1 MQYATST
8 DGARIAYEQG
18 GGGPHLLLVHGSVL
32 NRARWATI
40 RPRFEKHFTV
50 SAMDRRGYGE
60 SGDHPAYAIER
71 EFEDIVAVVDA
82 LGAPVLLFGH
92 SFGAL
97 CALEA
102 AMRTD
107 RLAGLVLYEPFIG
120 EGEGF
125 CTPEQLQH
133 LDDLLAAGD
142 RDGVVRAFMA
152 EVMGM
157 APQQIEALRS
167 APAWANRV
175 AAAHTIPREH
185 RAEERYRLPVERA
198 ARLSTP
204 TLLLQG
210 GDSLPVFAAVTA
222 RLQSV
227 LPNARTVVLPC
238 QQHMAMETAPD
249 LVVSAVVDFR
259 RPALTSASVRQ
270 RERIAVRVLAAAQIE
285 PVLARHLAH
294 LRPARDQRCARRRHV
309 LDVELQLGRVR
320 AGLAAPAMQRDLA
333 GAGIERLPALVVGLE
348 PQSQHVAIERDHPVH
363 VGGEQDDTG

>member
-1 MQYATST
+1 MQYTTST
-8 DGARIAYEQG
+8 DGTRIAYEQG
-18 GGGPHLLLVHGSVL
+18 GSGPHLLLVHGSVL

-40 RPRFEKHFTV
+40 RPRFEPHFTV

-60 SGDHPAYAIER
+60 SGDQSDYTLER

-97 CALEA
+97 CVLEA

-120 EGEGF
+120 DGEGF
-125 CTPEQLQH
+125 CTPEQLQR
-133 LDDLLAAGD
+133 LEDLLRAGD

-157 APQQIEALRS
+157 APQQIEALQS
-167 APAWANRV
+167 SSTWANRV

-210 GDSLPVFAAVTA
+210 GDSLPVFGAVIA

-227 LPNARTVVLPC
+227 LPNARTTVLPG

-249 LVVSAVVDFR
+249 LVVAVVLDFWR
-259 RPALTSASVRQ
+259 S
-270 RERIAVRVLAAAQIE
+270 
-285 PVLARHLAH
+285 
-294 LRPARDQRCARRRHV
+294 LR
-309 LDVELQLGRVR
+309 
-320 AGLAAPAMQRDLA
+320 
-333 GAGIERLPALVVGLE
+333 
-348 PQSQHVAIERDHPVH
+348 
-363 VGGEQDDTG
+363 

>member
-1 MQYATST
+1 MKYATST
-8 DGARIAYEQG
+8 NGTRLAYEQSG
-18 GGGPHLLLVHGSVL
+18 SGPHLLLVHGSVL
-32 NRARWATI
+32 NRARWTTI
-40 RPRFEKHFTV
+40 RPRFEPHFTV
-50 SAMDRRGYGE
+50 SAMDRRGYGD
-60 SGDHPAYAIER
+60 SGDQSDYAIER
-71 EFEDIVAVVDA
+71 EFEDIVAVVKA

-125 CTPEQLQH
+125 CTPEQLRR

-157 APQQIEALRS
+157 APQQVEALQS
-167 APAWANRV
+167 SPTWANRV

-204 TLLLQG
+204 VLLLQG
-210 GDSLPVFAAVTA
+210 GNSLPVFATVIA

-227 LPNARTVVLPC
+227 LPNARTAVLPG

-249 LVVSAVVDFR
+249 LVVTA
-259 RPALTSASVRQ
+259 
-270 RERIAVRVLAAAQIE
+270 
-285 PVLARHLAH
+285 
-294 LRPARDQRCARRRHV
+294 V
-309 LDVELQLGRVR
+309 LDFWR
-320 AGLAAPAMQRDLA
+320 ALR
-333 GAGIERLPALVVGLE
+333 
-348 PQSQHVAIERDHPVH
+348 
-363 VGGEQDDTG
+363 

>member
-1 MQYATST
+1 MHYATST
-8 DGARIAYEQG
+8 DGTRIGYEQG
-18 GGGPHLLLVHGSVL
+18 GSGPHLLLVHGSVL

-40 RPRFEKHFTV
+40 RPRFESHFTV

-60 SGDHPAYAIER
+60 SGDQADYALER
-71 EFEDIVAVVDA
+71 EFEDIVAVIDA

-107 RLAGLVLYEPFIG
+107 RLSGLVLYEPFIG

-125 CTPEQLQH
+125 CTPEQLQR

-142 RDGVVRAFMA
+142 RDGMVHAFMA

-157 APQQIEALRS
+157 APQHIEALQS
-167 APAWANRV
+167 SPTWANRV

-210 GDSLPVFAAVTA
+210 GNSLPVFSSVIA
-222 RLQSV
+222 RLQNV
-227 LPNARTVVLPC
+227 LPNARTTVLPG
-238 QQHMAMETAPD
+238 QQHMAMETAPE
-249 LVVSAVVDFR
+249 LVVTA
-259 RPALTSASVRQ
+259 
-270 RERIAVRVLAAAQIE
+270 
-285 PVLARHLAH
+285 
-294 LRPARDQRCARRRHV
+294 V
-309 LDVELQLGRVR
+309 LDFW
-320 AGLAAPAMQRDLA
+320 RDL
-333 GAGIERLPALVVGLE
+333 R
-348 PQSQHVAIERDHPVH
+348 
-363 VGGEQDDTG
+363 

>member
-1 MQYATST
+1 MQHATST
-8 DGARIAYEQG
+8 DGTRIAYEQG

-40 RPRFEKHFTV
+40 RPLFERHFTV

-60 SGDHPAYAIER
+60 SDDQADYALAR

-107 RLAGLVLYEPFIG
+107 RLSGLVLYEPFIG

-125 CTPEQLQH
+125 CSPEQLRR

-142 RDGVVRAFMA
+142 RAGVVRAFMA
-152 EVMGM
+152 DVMGM
-157 APQQIEALRS
+157 APQQIDALQS
-167 APAWANRV
+167 SPTWANRV

-210 GDSLPVFAAVTA
+210 GESLPVFAAVIA

-227 LPNARTVVLPC
+227 LPNARTTILPG

-249 LVVSAVVDFR
+249 LVV
-259 RPALTSASVRQ
+259 
-270 RERIAVRVLAAAQIE
+270 AA
-285 PVLARHLAH
+285 
-294 LRPARDQRCARRRHV
+294 V
-309 LDVELQLGRVR
+309 LDFWR
-320 AGLAAPAMQRDLA
+320 ALR
-333 GAGIERLPALVVGLE
+333 
-348 PQSQHVAIERDHPVH
+348 
-363 VGGEQDDTG
+363 